1 MKKILKNI
9 PLMLIIGLVL
19 SRVILVSCTKEK
31 VPVPVTTNAP
41 DPNCPDTIK
50 FSTTITSMMND
61 NCAGCHSNG
70 GTPPDLT
77 AYASISDNAN
87 ASAILASMGPNGT
100 MPKFATKL
108 ADTTVQKFSCWISQ
122 GKLNN

>member
-31 VPVPVTTNAP
+31 VTTNAP

-50 FSTTITSMMND
+50 FSTTITDMMNN
-61 NCAGCHSNG
+61 NCTSCHSNG

-77 AYASISDNAN
+77 AYSSIRDN
-87 ASAILASMGPNGT
+87 ASAILASIGVNGT
-100 MPKFATKL
+100 MPKNMTKL
-108 ADTTVQKFSCWISQ
+108 ADSTVQKFSCWISQ
-122 GKLNN
+122 GKMNN

>member
-1 MKKILKNI
+1 MKKIVKNI
-9 PLMLIIGLVL
+9 PLILIIGLII
-19 SRVILVSCTKEK
+19 STVILVSCTKEK
-31 VPVPVTTNAP
+31 VPVATNTPA
-41 DPNCPDTIK
+41 PNCPDTIK

-61 NCAGCHSNG
+61 NCTGCHSNG

-77 AYASISDNAN
+77 AYTSIRDN

-100 MPKFATKL
+100 MPKNMPKL

>member
-31 VPVPVTTNAP
+31 VPVPVASNAP

-50 FSTTITSMMND
+50 FSTTITDMMNN
-61 NCAGCHSNG
+61 NCAGCHGNG

-77 AYASISDNAN
+77 AYASIRDNA
-87 ASAILASMGPNGT
+87 SSILASMGASGT
-100 MPKFATKL
+100 MPKFASKL

>member
-9 PLMLIIGLVL
+9 PLMIIVGLIL

-31 VPVPVTTNAP
+31 VAVPVVTNAP

-50 FSTTITSMMND
+50 FSSIITSMMND

-77 AYASISDNAN
+77 AYTSIRDN

-100 MPKFATKL
+100 MPKNMPKL